1 MIKKILTKEG
11 KKKLL
16 DELHELNTTEFTKA
30 LSNLAD
36 ARDRGGIEEN
46 SEYNVAKEEY
56 EKLQSRISKIKEMID
71 NSVIVSKADVKT
83 DIVSILSTVKV
94 LNTKLNKEQEFTI
107 VPENEIDIKQ
117 GKISANSPIG
127 SGLLGKKVEDICSI
141 TTPGGILEFKV
152 LQIYLK

>member
-141 TTPGGILEFKV
+141 TTPGGVLEFKV